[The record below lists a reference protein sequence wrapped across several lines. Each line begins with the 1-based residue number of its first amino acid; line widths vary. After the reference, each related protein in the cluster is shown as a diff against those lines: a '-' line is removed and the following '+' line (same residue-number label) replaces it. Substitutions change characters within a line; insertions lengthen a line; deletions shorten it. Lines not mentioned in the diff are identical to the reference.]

1 MTSALANSTHCPRSV
16 TAWLA
21 TETLGGDYRFK
32 TRFHPDDNRVLYVRG
47 GGDSFDLRGVGAARD
62 RVGRGNRQGA
72 DHRHRAR
79 RELVPPDLRVPG
91 IEHTDEA
98 YNALNSALGKL
109 NTINAARKGNTVR
122 SAEKQTPITPL
133 AISQFRAGPSGSRPH
148 QPRPK
153 PTVSLQYAFLLTHLL
168 GGLGK
173 GEDNDR
179 RRA

>member
-1 MTSALANSTHCPRSV
+1 V
-16 TAWLA
+16 
-21 TETLGGDYRFK
+21 
-32 TRFHPDDNRVLYVRG
+32 
-47 GGDSFDLRGVGAARD
+47 
-62 RVGRGNRQGA
+62 
-72 DHRHRAR
+72 
-79 RELVPPDLRVPG
+79 
-91 IEHTDEA
+91 
-98 YNALNSALGKL
+98 
-109 NTINAARKGNTVR
+109 RKGNTVR